1 MLHVVKPKNSN
12 MSESRSSI
20 PVVSFEGSPYRLHQP
35 FPPAGDQPAA
45 IDLLTEGIEDGLS
58 FQTLLGVTGSGK
70 TYTMANVIARTGRP
84 ALVLAPNKTL
94 AAQLYSEFKEFFPE
108 NAVEYFV
115 SYYDYYQ
122 PEAYVP
128 SRDLFIEKDSS
139 INDHIEQMRLSATK
153 SLIERRDV
161 VIVATVSCIYGIGD
175 RDEYHNMILTMRVGD
190 RMDQR
195 DIVKRLTD
203 MQYERNDMDFHR
215 GIFRV
220 RGDVIDIF
228 PAEHAEHAI
237 RISLFDD
244 EIENLQFFDPLTGQL
259 LHKAL
264 RFTVFPASHYVTPRA
279 TVLRAIEAIK
289 DELRERIDF
298 FTRNTK
304 LVEAQRIE
312 QRTRFDL
319 EMLDQIGFC
328 KGIENYSRHF
338 SGRQAGES
346 PPTLIDYLPRDALMF
361 IDESHVSIGQV
372 GGMYK
377 GDRSRKEN
385 LVDYGFRLPSA
396 LDNRPLKFDEFER
409 HMRQTVFV
417 SATPADYENQHAGQ
431 VVEQLVRPTGLIDP
445 QIIVRPATTQVD
457 DLLGEIGKRIGVGE
471 RVLVTTL
478 TKRMAEDLT
487 DFFADNSIKVRY
499 LHSDIDTV
507 ERVEIIRDLRL
518 GEFDVLVGINLLREG
533 LDIPEVSLVAILDAD
548 KEGFLRS
555 ERSLIQTIGRA
566 ARHIHGTAILYADRI
581 TQSMQ
586 RAIAET
592 ERRRE
597 KQIGFNTEHGIT
609 PRGVTKRIKDIID
622 GVYDAESAQTELQ
635 VAQRRAVYEAMDEK
649 TVAREI
655 KRLEKQMLEC
665 AKNLEFEKA
674 AAARDELFRLREQ
687 VFGVAQHDP
696 DGEDRI

>member
-1 MLHVVKPKNSN
+1 MTAPQKTPQ
-12 MSESRSSI
+12 I
-20 PVVSFEGSPYRLHQP
+20 VSFPGSPYRLHQP
-35 FPPAGDQPAA
+35 FLPAGDQPEA
-45 IDLLTEGIEDGLS
+45 IRQLVEGLGDGLS

-84 ALVLAPNKTL
+84 ALVMAPNKTL

-128 SRDLFIEKDSS
+128 ARDLFIEKDSA
-139 INDHIEQMRLSATK
+139 INEHIEQMRLSATK
-153 SLIERRDV
+153 SLLEREDCI
-161 VIVATVSCIYGIGD
+161 IVATVSCIYGIGD
-175 RDEYHNMILTMRVGD
+175 KEDYARMVLTMRVGD

-195 DIVKRLTD
+195 AIVRRLTE
-203 MQYERNDMDFHR
+203 MQYERNDIDFSR
-215 GIFRV
+215 GSFRV

-228 PAEHAEHAI
+228 PAEHAEHAV

-244 EIENLQFFDPLTGQL
+244 EIEGIRMFDPLTGHLQQSL
-259 LHKAL
+259 L
-264 RFTVFPASHYVTPRA
+264 RFTVFPSSHYVTPRD
-279 TVLRAIEAIK
+279 TVVRALEAIK
-289 DELRERIDF
+289 VELRERIEHF
-298 FTRNTK
+298 HKNQR

-312 QRTRFDL
+312 QRTRFDI
-319 EMLDQIGFC
+319 EMLDQLGFC

-338 SGRQAGES
+338 SGRQAGDP
-346 PPTLIDYLPRDALMF
+346 PPTLIDYLPADAIMF
-361 IDESHVSIGQV
+361 IDESHVTIGQT
-372 GGMYK
+372 GAMYK

-409 HMRQTVFV
+409 MMRQTVFV
-417 SATPADYENQHAGQ
+417 SATPAAYEQEHQGQ
-431 VVEQLVRPTGLIDP
+431 VVEQVVRPTGLVDP
-445 QIIVRPATTQVD
+445 EIMVKPASTQVD
-457 DLLGEIGKRIGVGE
+457 DLLSEIKKRTAVGE

-478 TKRMAEDLT
+478 TKRMSEDLT
-487 DFFADNSIKVRY
+487 DYLGENGVRVRY

-566 ARHIHGTAILYADRI
+566 ARHLHGTAILYADTI
-581 TQSMQ
+581 TESMR
-586 RAIAET
+586 RAMAET
-592 ERRRE
+592 ERRRA
-597 KQIGFNTEHGIT
+597 KQILFNEANGIT
-609 PRGVTKRIKDIID
+609 PKSVSKRIKDIID
-622 GVYDAESAQTELQ
+622 GVYDAEG
-635 VAQRRAVYEAMDEK
+635 AQRELKAAQEVAAYESMSSRDL
-649 TVAREI
+649 AREI
-655 KRLEKQMLEC
+655 KRLEKEMSDH
-665 AKNLEFEKA
+665 AKNLEFEEA
-674 AAARDELFRLREQ
+674 AAARDSLFRLKAGA
-687 VFGVAQHDP
+687 FGAASHDTGVAP
-696 DGEDRI
+696 

>member
-1 MLHVVKPKNSN
+1 MPNSLK
-12 MSESRSSI
+12 SCASTSF
-20 PVVSFEGSPYRLHQP
+20 VSFDGSPFRLHQP
-35 FPPAGDQPAA
+35 FLPAGDQPEA
-45 IDLLTEGIEDGLS
+45 IARLVEGLEDGLS

-94 AAQLYSEFKEFFPE
+94 AAQLYAEFREFFPD

-128 SRDLFIEKDSS
+128 ARDLFIEKDSS
-139 INDHIEQMRLSATK
+139 VNEHIEQMRLSATK
-153 SLIERRDV
+153 SLLERRDC

-175 RDEYHNMILTMRVGD
+175 RDEYHKMILTMRVGD
-190 RMDQR
+190 RMGQR
-195 DIVKRLTD
+195 EIIKRLSE
-203 MQYERNDMDFHR
+203 MQYERNELDFHR
-215 GIFRV
+215 GTFRV
-220 RGDVIDIF
+220 RGDIIDVF

-244 EIENLQFFDPLTGQL
+244 EIENLQLFDPLTGHLQTKL
-259 LHKAL
+259 A
-264 RFTVFPASHYVTPRA
+264 RFTVFPSSHYVTPRA
-279 TVLRAIEAIK
+279 TVLRAVEAIK
-289 DELRERIDF
+289 SELHERVEF
-298 FTRNTK
+298 FNKENR

-319 EMLDQIGFC
+319 EMLDQLGFC
-328 KGIENYSRHF
+328 KGIENYSRYL
-338 SGRQAGES
+338 SGRQAGEA
-346 PPTLIDYLPRDALMF
+346 PPTLIDYLPADALMF
-361 IDESHVSIGQV
+361 IDESHVAIPQV
-372 GGMYK
+372 GAMFK

-385 LVDYGFRLPSA
+385 LVNYGFRLPSA
-396 LDNRPLKFDEFER
+396 LDNRPLKFDEYEALL
-409 HMRQTVFV
+409 RQAIFV
-417 SATPADYENQHAGQ
+417 SATPAEYEKTHQGQ
-431 VVEQLVRPTGLIDP
+431 VVEQVVRPTGLIDP
-445 QIIVRPATTQVD
+445 AIVVRPANTQID
-457 DLLGEIGKRIGVGE
+457 DLLSEIRLRVERDE

-478 TKRMAEDLT
+478 TKRMSEELT
-487 DFFADNSIKVRY
+487 DYLGENGVRVRY

-566 ARHIHGTAILYADRI
+566 ARHLNGTAILYADRV
-581 TQSMQ
+581 TDSM
-586 RAIAET
+586 RGAISET

-597 KQIGFNTEHGIT
+597 KQIRYNEQHGIV
-609 PRGVTKRIKDIID
+609 PKGVSKRIKDIID
-622 GVYDAESAQTELQ
+622 GVYDSESAHRELKA
-635 VAQRRAVYEAMDEK
+635 AQQQASYEAMSEK
-649 TVAREI
+649 QLTREL
-655 KRLEKQMLEC
+655 KRLEKDMTHY

-674 AAARDELFRLREQ
+674 AAARDELFRLKEHL
-687 VFGVAQHDP
+687 FGAAVRDSGA
-696 DGEDRI
+696 